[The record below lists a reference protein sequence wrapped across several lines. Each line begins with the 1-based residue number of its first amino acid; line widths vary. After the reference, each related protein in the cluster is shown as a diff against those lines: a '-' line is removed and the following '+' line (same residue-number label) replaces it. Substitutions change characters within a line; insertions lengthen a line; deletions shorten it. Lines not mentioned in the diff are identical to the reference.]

1 MNFNIFFN
9 FEGSSKPNYLSNNS
23 RPSRIAEGMESNPA
37 QRLKDLERLKALNG
51 NVSSPNSSQ
60 SPITPKADA
69 QLNQS
74 IDLNKVP
81 SLSRNTFSFSIG
93 NSVSGGRGG
102 NDVAKAK
109 AAAILQKKP
118 IGKSN
123 PNFVKYRGTEA
134 GKKRA
139 HSALESEEE
148 SAQKKQKLAE
158 EVEKFKNERIKQI
171 LSARS
176 SHADL
181 IEIHESNVQD
191 QYFNKLE
198 KKEAMEEKMLG
209 TTKIHYISFFCHY
222 FFHFSHLF

>member
-1 MNFNIFFN
+1 MLKISLN
-9 FEGSSKPNYLSNNS
+9 FEGSSKPNYLSNKS
-23 RPSRIAEGMESNPA
+23 RPSRIAEGIETDPT

-51 NVSSPNSSQ
+51 GVSSPISSQ
-60 SPITPKADA
+60 SPITPKANA

-93 NSVSGGRGG
+93 NSVSGGRAG

-118 IGKSN
+118 IAKSN

-181 IEIHESNVQD
+181 IEIHETNVQD

-209 TTKIHYISFFCHY
+209 TTKIHYCSLL
-222 FFHFSHLF
+222 FHLYLL